1 MKIRSAAVGL
11 IGLAFNFALPTFAQQ
26 KDLADPET
34 TQKILALTK
43 EYGEAFNNNDRATIA
58 ALYTR
63 DAVLVTTVGP
73 IIGRQAIQKYYT
85 ELYQWWHPKNLIIKV
100 DGDAPHLIGTAGN
113 ELWATGEWI
122 DTGQGKNGE
131 PLPIKGHWAHIYV
144 REGDGWKIRVDVW
157 NQTLDSVILIN
168 KSFAPQSAATPSP
181 IAGPGTLPTYAQQR
195 DLADSQTTQKVFA
208 HSKEVIEARNN
219 HDAAAVAALAYARDA
234 VFLTPDGPIIGR
246 EAIQKWYTDMYQLDP
261 GSLGQTEHQVRHP
274 GNLIIKVD
282 GDAPHL
288 IGTAGNEF
296 WATGEWSDTGEGKNG
311 ETIPIKGYWADIFV
325 REGDDWKSRL
335 DAWNVTP
342 DSVILINK
350 SFAPQPSATPS
361 STASPSGQ

>member
-113 ELWATGEWI
+113 ELWATGEWGDI
-122 DTGQGKNGE
+122 GQGKNGE
-131 PLPIKGHWAHIYV
+131 LLRYKGYAAHILV
-144 REGDGWKIRVDVW
+144 REGDGWKIRVD
-157 NQTLDSVILIN
+157 
-168 KSFAPQSAATPSP
+168 
-181 IAGPGTLPTYAQQR
+181 
-195 DLADSQTTQKVFA
+195 
-208 HSKEVIEARNN
+208 
-219 HDAAAVAALAYARDA
+219 
-234 VFLTPDGPIIGR
+234 
-246 EAIQKWYTDMYQLDP
+246 
-261 GSLGQTEHQVRHP
+261 
-274 GNLIIKVD
+274 
-282 GDAPHL
+282 
-288 IGTAGNEF
+288 
-296 WATGEWSDTGEGKNG
+296 
-311 ETIPIKGYWADIFV
+311 
-325 REGDDWKSRL
+325 
-335 DAWNVTP
+335 AWNVTP
-342 DSVILINK
+342 DTVILIDK
-350 SFAPQPSATPS
+350 SFAPQPAATPS
-361 STASPSGQ
+361 PTAKP